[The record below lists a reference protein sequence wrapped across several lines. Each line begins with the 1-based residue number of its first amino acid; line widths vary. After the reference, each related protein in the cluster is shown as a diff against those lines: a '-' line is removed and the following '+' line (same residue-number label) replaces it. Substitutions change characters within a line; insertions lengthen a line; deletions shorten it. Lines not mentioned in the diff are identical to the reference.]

1 MAGTIQTFDDRR
13 SMGSRQFEVFHYRE
27 RRPGNMEVHH
37 HDFFEICF
45 LLGGEVRFRVEGK
58 TFALEPGDMLL
69 INPRE
74 LHHAII
80 SRDTLYER
88 IVLWIDKNFIT
99 ELSGG
104 GEDLSACFDTGLPT
118 HSNRLHPT
126 ATQRVYLQG
135 LLERLV
141 GEFYGSEPGSALY
154 ARGLLTQFL
163 VEVNRISAKTKE
175 DGVQEKNLIDRVLSY
190 IGEHYRENLTLEE
203 IASAFYVSKYHLS
216 HAFSHQVGTS
226 IYRYIQ
232 FRRLM
237 HARELLEAGEMPG
250 EVYPLCG
257 FGDYTNFYRA
267 FKGAFGCSPREFIR
281 DRALAEKVLL

>member
-1 MAGTIQTFDDRR
+1 
-13 SMGSRQFEVFHYRE
+13 
-27 RRPGNMEVHH
+27 MEVHH

-58 TFALEPGDMLL
+58 TLTLEPGDMLL

-88 IVLWIDKNFIT
+88 IVLWIDKNFLL

-104 GEDLSACFDTGLPT
+104 GEDLSACFDTHLPT
-118 HSNRLHPT
+118 HSNRLRPT

-135 LLERLV
+135 LLEKLV

-175 DGVQEKNLIDRVLSY
+175 DSAQEKSLIDRVLRY

-237 HARELLEAGEMPG
+237 HARELLEAGAMPG

-267 FKGAFGCSPREFIR
+267 FKNAYGCSPREFVR
-281 DRALAEKVLL
+281 DNACRKSIAVIE